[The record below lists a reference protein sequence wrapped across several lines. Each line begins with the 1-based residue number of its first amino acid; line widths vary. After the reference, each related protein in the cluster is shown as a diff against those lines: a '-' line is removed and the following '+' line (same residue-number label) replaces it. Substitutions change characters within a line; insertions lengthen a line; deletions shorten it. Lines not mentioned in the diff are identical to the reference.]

1 MAKQFY
7 LVSEATKITDV
18 IQTRL
23 KKDAYKRESE
33 IKIEGKWSKS
43 AYAAGQQMVRLQKEW
58 RRKRNDVASREVL
71 TVGDDKGMVHLE
83 HPTDT
88 RLAMHTQQVDT
99 ENW

>member
-23 KKDAYKRESE
+23 KKDLNLKS
-33 IKIEGKWSKS
+33 KQKVNGLNQLMLQGKKWQEFKKN
-43 AYAAGQQMVRLQKEW
+43 GDEKEMTLRLVKY
-58 RRKRNDVASREVL
+58 L
-71 TVGDDKGMVHLE
+71 GDDQGMVHLE
-83 HPTDT
+83 HPADT
-88 RLAMHTQQVDT
+88 CLAMHTQQVDT

>member
-7 LVSEATKITDV
+7 LVSEATQITDV

-43 AYAAGQQMVRLQKEW
+43 AYAEWQEFQNNRDKKKRLGI
-58 RRKRNDVASREVL
+58 S
-71 TVGDDKGMVHLE
+71 
-83 HPTDT
+83 
-88 RLAMHTQQVDT
+88 
-99 ENW
+99 